1 MNSRNDH
8 IFRLDVTFSDPVR
21 SRIFSK
27 LNGLLERLLL
37 LDRLN
42 DIYAEMPKR
51 DETGD
56 FVERALAAL
65 KIGYHVEPGDLGRI
79 PAHGPLVVVANHP
92 FGGVEGLMLAAVLQT
107 VRPDVK
113 IMANYLLDRI
123 PEMRPLIIPVDPFG
137 GGGSVSRNLRPLRDA
152 LAWVGNGGVLA
163 VFPAGQV
170 SHLQLTKK
178 QVVDPA
184 WSKMVGRII
193 RKSAAPVLPVF
204 FHGRNSALFQVAGL
218 VHPLFR
224 TVLLPHEL
232 LNKNSTEVRL
242 DIGNLVSAERIK
254 GFEGDDELMAY
265 LRARTYLLHH
275 RRPAAKRRGDVMHY
289 SSGGR
294 VKQPQKVIDGPR
306 TSVIHAE
313 FHSLPARQVLWET
326 DQYSVMYAS
335 AQQIPNLLYEIGRL
349 RELTF
354 RAVGEGTGRSIDL
367 DRFDL
372 YYTHL
377 FLWHKEKGELVGAYR
392 LAPVD
397 RVIERFGTKGLY
409 TSTLFTYKE
418 TFFEHMRDAV
428 ELGRSFVRLEY
439 QKSYSP
445 LLLLW
450 RGVARYIGLNP
461 QYRTLFG
468 AVTISEMY
476 SPASRQLIVAFLKGK
491 SYAPHLARMVKPRI
505 AMRPGNTRSVKPHLD
520 PELITDIEEL
530 SAFVSDMEI
539 DRKGVPVLLRQYI
552 RMGGKLMGFNVDRTF
567 ANGLDGLVMVDLT
580 KCEPKILERLMG
592 RAETASYLTYHNQ
605 TEPERRAS

>member
-8 IFRLDVTFSDPVR
+8 IFTLDIKFSDPVR
-21 SRIFSK
+21 SRIFPR
-27 LNGLLERLLL
+27 LTGLLERLLL

-42 DIYAEMPKR
+42 DIYAEMPKW

-56 FVERALAAL
+56 FVGRALVAL
-65 KIGYHVEPGDLGRI
+65 KIGYHVEPEDMRRI
-79 PAHGPLVVVANHP
+79 PTHGPLVVVANHP
-92 FGGVEGLMLAAVLQT
+92 FGGAEGLMLAAVLQA

-113 IMANYLLDRI
+113 IMANYLLERI

-137 GGGSVSRNLRPLRDA
+137 GGGSVWRNLKPLKDA
-152 LAWVGNGGVLA
+152 LTWVGNGGVLA

-184 WSKMVGRII
+184 WSKVVGRII

-204 FHGRNSALFQVAGL
+204 FHGRNSALFQLAGL

-254 GFEGDDELMAY
+254 GFEGDGQLMAY
-265 LRARTYLLHH
+265 LRARTYMLHYC
-275 RRPAAKRRGDVMHY
+275 RPTAKRRGDVMH
-289 SSGGR
+289 SSGER
-294 VKQPQKVIDGPR
+294 VKQPQRVIDGPR
-306 TSVIHAE
+306 TSVIHGE
-313 FHSLPARQVLWET
+313 IDLLPAQQVLWET
-326 DQYSVMYAS
+326 DQYSVMYAR
-335 AQQIPNLLYEIGRL
+335 AQEIPNLLYEIGRL

-354 RAVGEGTGRSIDL
+354 RGVGEGTGRSVDL

-377 FLWHKEKGELVGAYR
+377 FLWHKEKSELVGSYR

-409 TSTLFTYKE
+409 TSTLFIYKK

-428 ELGRSFVRLEY
+428 ELGRSFVRPEY

-450 RGVARYIGLNP
+450 RGIARFIGLNP

-491 SYAPHLARMVKPRI
+491 TYAPHLARMVKPRM
-505 AMRPGNTRSVKPHLD
+505 AMRPGDKRSVKLRLD

-530 SAFVSDMEI
+530 SAFVSDLEV

-552 RMGGKLMGFNVDRTF
+552 RMGGRLMGFNVDRSF

-592 RAETASYLTYHNQ
+592 RAEAASYLTYHNQ
-605 TEPERRAS
+605 AEPERRAS

>member
-1 MNSRNDH
+1 MNSQDG
-8 IFRLDVTFSDPVR
+8 
-21 SRIFSK
+21 RIFTLDLKFPDPGRARISSR

-37 LDRLN
+37 LNRLN
-42 DIYAEMPKR
+42 DIYAEMPKWE
-51 DETGD
+51 DTGA
-56 FVERALAAL
+56 FVGRALAAL
-65 KIGYHVEPGDLGRI
+65 KIGYHVEPDDITRI

-92 FGGVEGLMLAAVLQT
+92 FGGVEGLMLAAVLQA

-113 IMANYLLDRI
+113 IMANYLLGRI

-137 GGGSVSRNLRPLRDA
+137 GNGSVWRNLKPLKDA
-152 LAWVGNGGVLA
+152 LTWVGDGGVLA

-170 SHLQLTKK
+170 SHLQLTERR
-178 QVVDPA
+178 VADPA
-184 WSKMVGRII
+184 WSEMVGRII

-204 FHGRNSALFQVAGL
+204 FHGRNSALFQMAGL

-232 LNKNSTEVRL
+232 LNKSSREVRL
-242 DIGNLVSAERIK
+242 DIGNLIPAEK
-254 GFEGDDELMAY
+254 VKSFENDGQLMAY
-265 LRARTYLLHH
+265 LRARTYVLNY
-275 RRPAAKRRGDVMHY
+275 RRPVAKRRRNVML
-289 SSGGR
+289 SSGER
-294 VKQPQKVIDGPR
+294 VKQPQRVVDGPHA
-306 TSVIHAE
+306 SVIHGE
-313 FHSLPARQVLWET
+313 IDLLPAQNVLWET
-326 DQYSVMYAS
+326 DRYSVMFAS
-335 AQQIPNLLYEIGRL
+335 AQQIPNLLYDIGRL

-354 RAVGEGTGRSIDL
+354 RGAGEGTGRSVDL

-377 FLWHKEKGELVGAYR
+377 FLWNKEKRELVGSYR
-392 LAPVD
+392 IAPVD

-428 ELGRSFVRLEY
+428 ELGRSFVRPEY

-450 RGVARYIGLNP
+450 KGIARFIGRNP
-461 QYRTLFG
+461 QYRILFG

-491 SYAPHLARMVKPRI
+491 SYAPHLARMVKPRM
-505 AMRPGNTRSVKPHLD
+505 AMRPGHKRSVKLRLD

-530 SAFVSDMEI
+530 SAFVSDLEI

-552 RMGGKLMGFNVDRTF
+552 RMGGRLMGFNVDRSF

-580 KCEPKILERLMG
+580 KCEPKMLERLMG
-592 RAETASYLTYHNQ
+592 RTEAASYLAYHNQ
-605 TEPERRAS
+605 AERERRAS

>member
-1 MNSRNDH
+1 MNSHDGR
-8 IFRLDVTFSDPVR
+8 IFRLDIKFSGPIR
-21 SRIFSK
+21 SRIFSR

-42 DIYAEMPKR
+42 DIYAEMDKWE
-51 DETGD
+51 ETGD
-56 FVERALAAL
+56 FVGRALAAL
-65 KIGYHVEPGDLGRI
+65 RIGYHVEPDDLGRI
-79 PAHGPLVVVANHP
+79 PSHGPLVVVANHP
-92 FGGVEGLMLAAVLQT
+92 FGGIEGLMLAAVLQA

-113 IMANYLLDRI
+113 IMANYLLERI

-137 GGGSVSRNLRPLRDA
+137 GDGSVLRNLKPLKDA
-152 LAWVGNGGVLA
+152 LTWVGNGGVLA

-193 RKSAAPVLPVF
+193 RRSAAPVLPVF

-232 LNKNSTEVRL
+232 LNKNSREVRL

-254 GFEGDDELMAY
+254 GFEDDGQLMAY
-265 LRARTYLLHH
+265 LRVRTYMLHH
-275 RRPAAKRRGDVMHY
+275 RLPAAKRRGGIMH
-289 SSGGR
+289 SWGKQT
-294 VKQPQKVIDGPR
+294 KQPQRVIDGPHA
-306 TSVIHAE
+306 SVIQGE
-313 FHSLPARQVLWET
+313 VDLLPARQVLWET

-335 AQQIPNLLYEIGRL
+335 SQQIPNLLYEIGRL

-354 RAVGEGTGRSIDL
+354 RGAGEGTGRAVDL

-377 FLWHKEKGELVGAYR
+377 FLWHKEKSELVGSYR

-428 ELGRSFVRLEY
+428 ELGRSFVRPEY

-450 RGVARYIGLNP
+450 RGIARFIGLNP
-461 QYRTLFG
+461 QYSTLFG

-491 SYAPHLARMVKPRI
+491 TYAPHLARMVKPRM
-505 AMRPGNTRSVKPHLD
+505 AMRPGDRRSVKLRLD

-530 SAFVSDMEI
+530 SAFVSDLET

-552 RMGGKLMGFNVDRTF
+552 RMGGRLMGFNVDRSF

-592 RAETASYLTYHNQ
+592 RAEAASYLTYHNQ

>member
-1 MNSRNDH
+1 MNSHDGR
-8 IFRLDVTFSDPVR
+8 IFKLDIKFSDPVR
-21 SRIFSK
+21 SRIFSR

-42 DIYAEMPKR
+42 DIYAEMDKWA
-51 DETGD
+51 ETGD
-56 FVERALAAL
+56 FAGRALAAL
-65 KIGYHVEPGDLGRI
+65 RIGYHVEPDDMGRI
-79 PAHGPLVVVANHP
+79 PGHGPLVVVANHP
-92 FGGVEGLMLAAVLQT
+92 FGGIEGLMLAAVLRA
-107 VRPDVK
+107 VRPDMK
-113 IMANYLLDRI
+113 IMANYLLERI

-137 GGGSVSRNLRPLRDA
+137 GDGSVRRNLKPLKDA
-152 LAWVGNGGVLA
+152 LTWLGNGGVLA
-163 VFPAGQV
+163 VFPAGEV
-170 SHLQLTKK
+170 SHLQLAKK

-184 WSKMVGRII
+184 WSNMVGRII
-193 RKSAAPVLPVF
+193 RRSAAPVLPVF

-224 TVLLPHEL
+224 TALLPHEL
-232 LNKNSTEVRL
+232 LNKNSREVRL
-242 DIGNLVSAERIK
+242 DIGNPVSAERIK
-254 GFEGDDELMAY
+254 GFEDDGQLMAY
-265 LRARTYLLHH
+265 LRARTYMLHH
-275 RRPAAKRRGDVMHY
+275 RLPAAKKRGGIMH
-289 SSGGR
+289 SSGKR
-294 VKQPQKVIDGPR
+294 MKQPQRVIDGPH
-306 TSVIHAE
+306 TSVIRGE
-313 FHSLPARQVLWET
+313 IDLLPAQQVLWET

-335 AQQIPNLLYEIGRL
+335 SQQIPNLLYEIGRL

-354 RAVGEGTGRSIDL
+354 RGVGEGTGRAVDL

-377 FLWHKEKGELVGAYR
+377 FLWHKEKSELVGSYR

-428 ELGRSFVRLEY
+428 ELGRSFVRPEY

-450 RGVARYIGLNP
+450 KGIARFIGLNP
-461 QYRTLFG
+461 QYSTLFG

-491 SYAPHLARMVKPRI
+491 TYAPHLARMVKPRM
-505 AMRPGNTRSVKPHLD
+505 AMRPGEKRSVKLRLD

-530 SAFVSDMEI
+530 SAFVSDLET

-552 RMGGKLMGFNVDRTF
+552 RMGGRLMGFNVDRSF

-592 RAETASYLTYHNQ
+592 RAEASSYLTYHNRR
-605 TEPERRAS
+605 EPERRAS

>member
-1 MNSRNDH
+1 
-8 IFRLDVTFSDPVR
+8 
-21 SRIFSK
+21 
-27 LNGLLERLLL
+27 
-37 LDRLN
+37 
-42 DIYAEMPKR
+42 
-51 DETGD
+51 
-56 FVERALAAL
+56 
-65 KIGYHVEPGDLGRI
+65 
-79 PAHGPLVVVANHP
+79 
-92 FGGVEGLMLAAVLQT
+92 MLAAVLQA

-113 IMANYLLDRI
+113 IMANYLLERI

-137 GGGSVSRNLRPLRDA
+137 GGGSVWRNLKPLRDA
-152 LAWVGNGGVLA
+152 LTWVGNGGVLA

-254 GFEGDDELMAY
+254 GFEGDGQLMAY
-265 LRARTYLLHH
+265 LRARTYMLHH
-275 RRPAAKRRGDVMHY
+275 RLPAAKRRGDVMHP
-289 SSGGR
+289 SGKR
-294 VKQPQKVIDGPR
+294 VKQPQRVIEGPH
-306 TSVIHAE
+306 TGVIHGE
-313 FHSLPARQVLWET
+313 IDLLPAQQVLWET

-335 AQQIPNLLYEIGRL
+335 SQQIPNLLYEIGRL

-354 RAVGEGTGRSIDL
+354 RGVGEGTGRSVDL

-377 FLWHKEKGELVGAYR
+377 FLWHKEKSELIGSYR

-409 TSTLFTYKE
+409 TSALFTYKE

-450 RGVARYIGLNP
+450 RGIARFIGLNP

-491 SYAPHLARMVKPRI
+491 TYAPHLARMVKPRM
-505 AMRPGNTRSVKPHLD
+505 AMRPGDKRSVKLRLD

-530 SAFVSDMEI
+530 SAFVSDLEI

-552 RMGGKLMGFNVDRTF
+552 RMGGRLMGFNVDRTF
-567 ANGLDGLVMVDLT
+567 ANCLDGLVMVDLT

-592 RAETASYLTYHNQ
+592 RAEAASYLTYHNQ